1 MVKHRGMTAYT
12 TTFIVIW
19 YIAPVEG
26 GCIINISSIVGLQGN
41 VGQSVY
47 SASKAG
53 IIGKW

>member
-19 YIAPVEG
+19 YITPVEG